1 MEIKSHID
9 GFWMTSEFFYKQ
21 WKIQIKSRKNHGM
34 KCHAFLPDQ
43 DKPVFTLRYS
53 FITPTRL
60 LTKAKLKIDKLITEN
75 GKDSTLQK
83 RALQYL
89 HR

>member
-1 MEIKSHID
+1 MEVKSHID
-9 GFWMTSEFFYKQ
+9 GSWMTSEFFYKQ
-21 WKIQIKSRKNHGM
+21 WKIMIKSRKGHGM

-43 DKPVFTLRYS
+43 DEPVFTLRYS
-53 FITPTRL
+53 FITPTKL
-60 LTKAKLKIDKLITEN
+60 LTKAKIKIDKLTIDDKN
-75 GKDSTLQK
+75 SSLQK